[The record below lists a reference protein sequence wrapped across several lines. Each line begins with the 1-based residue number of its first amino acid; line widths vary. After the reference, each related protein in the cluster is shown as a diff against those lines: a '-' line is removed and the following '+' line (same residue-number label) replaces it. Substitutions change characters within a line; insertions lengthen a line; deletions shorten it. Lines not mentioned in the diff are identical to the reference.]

1 MVNFG
6 NDELKPHFVYCGQ
19 YYQST
24 VCSEREENFKKMI
37 LTEMKKIGIQSLML
51 TMFYMWRCKLV
62 TEETAKASFILD
74 G

>member
-6 NDELKPHFVYCGQ
+6 NDELKPHFVYCGS
-19 YYQST
+19 YYQS
-24 VCSEREENFKKMI
+24 REENFKKII
-37 LTEMKKIGIQSLML
+37 LTEMKKIGIKSLML